1 MKNTSSF
8 FVPAAVL
15 FSLLSACNDPDRH
28 PATPSFPDK
37 DHAQTNAPAAA
48 APHPADEEH
57 SNVKPIATYHAGD
70 AIDAKVL
77 GMPVYPNTRIRN
89 SGTWELLDHEEG
101 AQALISL
108 QVTSDDPLNK
118 VVAFYRQRVPDARF
132 IEIERAGSK
141 RVSIIVS
148 LPDQTT
154 ASAVIRESGSGTA
167 IEYTK
172 LSTAAP
178 QLDNNTAR

>member
-1 MKNTSSF
+1 MIA
-8 FVPAAVL
+8 AAVL
-15 FSLLSACNDPDRH
+15 FSLLSACSDPERS
-28 PATPSFPDK
+28 PAAPPIPDK
-37 DHAQTNAPAAA
+37 NRAQAAAPAAA
-48 APHPADEEH
+48 APHPADEERGD
-57 SNVKPIATYHAGD
+57 VKPTATYHARD
-70 AIDAKVL
+70 AIDAAAL
-77 GMPVYPNTRIRN
+77 GMPVYPNTQIQN

-108 QVTSDDPLNK
+108 QVTSDDPLKK

-141 RVSIIVS
+141 RVSVIVS

-178 QLDNNTAR
+178 QLENNTTR